1 MVKAPRPEKRLD
13 YAAEWDRAIPRT
25 VTDRLEMLRN
35 ERIGTY
41 FHETFEITKKSSRT
55 KKFEL
60 PKVQRFSE
68 ISGNP
73 GIFVQQ
79 IQDFP
84 SKTVPDQR
92 KPQKVGK
99 VFLKVVLL

>member
-1 MVKAPRPEKRLD
+1 MNGGGVYPHRGAL
-13 YAAEWDRAIPRT
+13 
-25 VTDRLEMLRN
+25 VTKNLRN
-35 ERIGTY
+35 ERIRTY

-55 KKFEL
+55 KKFEP

-84 SKTVPDQR
+84 SKTVP